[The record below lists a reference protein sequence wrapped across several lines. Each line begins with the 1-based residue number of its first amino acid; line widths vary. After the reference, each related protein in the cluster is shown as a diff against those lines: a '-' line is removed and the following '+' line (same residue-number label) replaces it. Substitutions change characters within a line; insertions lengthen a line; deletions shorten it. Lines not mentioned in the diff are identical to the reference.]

1 MGAVAVHS
9 VDVYSLSA
17 LSSVDVYSLSALS
30 QAMVAGRPPL
40 YGLCLCPATSIHVQQ
55 NIFSGTIK
63 EQAAPRY
70 RIPRIHAQDNTVDYL
85 PTGLSANTLCC
96 PCADRVLTEHCALRL
111 PTGLSANTLGALGDE
126 EFVLITRGSLNSI
139 AVGSAPTSKRGAMY
153 GALELARALGFEL
166 FRKGEVSQLAANAQG
181 FIMPLCHF

>member
-85 PTGLSANTLCC
+85 PTGLSANTL
-96 PCADRVLTEHCALRL
+96 
-111 PTGLSANTLGALGDE
+111 GALGDE